1 MEKLLIKKN
10 DKNIMCW
17 ISTAHQAIAFFLS
30 QILDKNKTK
39 LITLLFIPS
48 INLKFYATTDD
59 RPEVGTLSL
68 YAPAAGYSK
77 LKS

>member
-1 MEKLLIKKN
+1 
-10 DKNIMCW
+10 MCW
-17 ISTAHQAIAFFLS
+17 ISIAHQAIAFFLS

-68 YAPAAGYSK
+68 YAPAARYSK

>member
-1 MEKLLIKKN
+1 
-10 DKNIMCW
+10 MCC
-17 ISTAHQAIAFFLS
+17 AHQAIAFFLS

>member
-1 MEKLLIKKN
+1 
-10 DKNIMCW
+10 MCW
-17 ISTAHQAIAFFLS
+17 ISIAHQAIAFFLS

>member
-1 MEKLLIKKN
+1 
-10 DKNIMCW
+10 MCW
-17 ISTAHQAIAFFLS
+17 ISIAHQAIAFFLS

-48 INLKFYATTDD
+48 INLTFYATTDD